1 MCSPTDLLQSI
12 EKTVYRAQALEFVV
26 PDDTGFF
33 AVQGSLIHQV
43 QEIIEDALSL
53 MRRVMDHYDET
64 DSSDSTPD
72 LLAGVDGIGEG
83 VGEEDLLR
91 EIGAAIS
98 IELAAQ
104 EVSNIAFAV
113 RAQLMET
120 YDALKGALEGDQIWV
135 VASHADTGLRRAGKG
150 LITLEHTIREYEG
163 LEPVERTWS
172 KLHDSLEIR
181 RLYCQFRRGI
191 SRLGTP
197 ETLEE
202 LTSGLRSA
210 AHRIAILR
218 DRSIYPLMRI
228 SDRIPIRRLQKRI
241 LGWLENDQAADRE
254 ELGRRLWSDLQSFS
268 ELLVQVN
275 HREELREHDRRV
287 VREWLETHFPE
298 ELSADPMS
306 PIPAE
311 ITPTEASNQPAKN
324 PTASRLAGVDELAQ
338 LESLLGC
345 SEELDDLLLRPGQRN
360 LEDLRGPLQRIFRK
374 LNRPFEATENP
385 LVDL

>member
-1 MCSPTDLLQSI
+1 MCSPTALLKSI
-12 EKTVYRAQALEFVV
+12 EETIYRAQALEFVV

-33 AVQGSLIHQV
+33 SVQSHLVQQV
-43 QEIIEDALSL
+43 QEIIVDSLDL
-53 MRRVMDHYDET
+53 MRQVMDHYDET
-64 DSSDSTPD
+64 DSSDSTPN
-72 LLAGVDGIGEG
+72 LLAGVDAA
-83 VGEEDLLR
+83 GEEDLLR

-120 YDALKGALEGDQIWV
+120 FEALCGAQKGDQIWV

-150 LITLEHTIREYEG
+150 LITLENTIREYES

-191 SRLGTP
+191 SRQGPP
-197 ETLEE
+197 EGLDD
-202 LTSGLRSA
+202 LSSGLRSA

-241 LGWLENDQAADRE
+241 LAWLESDPSPDRE
-254 ELGRRLWSDLQSFS
+254 EQGRQLWSDLQSFA
-268 ELLVQVN
+268 ELLIQVN
-275 HREELREHDRRV
+275 HREELREHDRQVIRD
-287 VREWLETHFPE
+287 WLDTHFGAETSDGLEGLISSENTVEIE
-298 ELSADPMS
+298 EPADD
-306 PIPAE
+306 
-311 ITPTEASNQPAKN
+311 EARDGY
-324 PTASRLAGVDELAQ
+324 RLAGVQDLAQ
-338 LESLLGC
+338 LEPLLGC
-345 SEELDDLLLRPGQRN
+345 SEELDDLLLQPGQRY
-360 LEDLRGPLQRIFRK
+360 LEDLRKPLRRIFSN
-374 LNRPFEATENP
+374 LNHPFEATEEP
-385 LVDL
+385 ISSLR

>member
-1 MCSPTDLLQSI
+1 MCPTALLQSI
-12 EKTVYRAQALEFVV
+12 EETVRRAQALEFVV

-33 AVQGSLIHQV
+33 SVQSSLIHQV
-43 QEIIEDALSL
+43 QDIIEEALSL
-53 MRRVMDHYDET
+53 MRRVMDHYDEA
-64 DSSDSTPD
+64 DSSDSTPQ
-72 LLAGVDGIGEG
+72 LLVDVDGAD
-83 VGEEDLLR
+83 EEDFLR

-113 RAQLMET
+113 RAQLLESFH
-120 YDALKGALEGDQIWV
+120 ALNGALDSDQIWV

-191 SRLGTP
+191 SHLGAPETP
-197 ETLEE
+197 EE
-202 LTSGLRSA
+202 LNSGLRKA

-241 LGWLENDQAADRE
+241 LGWLENHQAADRDE
-254 ELGRRLWSDLQSFS
+254 QGRRLWSDLQSFS

-287 VREWLETHFPE
+287 VREWLESHFPE
-298 ELSADPMS
+298 DLSGELINPLTPDLT
-306 PIPAE
+306 PAE
-311 ITPTEASNQPAKN
+311 APPLDPQDPTMP
-324 PTASRLAGVDELAQ
+324 RLAGVEELAE

-345 SEELDDLLLRPGQRN
+345 SEELDDLLLRPGQHS

-374 LNRPFEATENP
+374 LNRPFEAPENP
-385 LVDL
+385 LVDLQPVDS